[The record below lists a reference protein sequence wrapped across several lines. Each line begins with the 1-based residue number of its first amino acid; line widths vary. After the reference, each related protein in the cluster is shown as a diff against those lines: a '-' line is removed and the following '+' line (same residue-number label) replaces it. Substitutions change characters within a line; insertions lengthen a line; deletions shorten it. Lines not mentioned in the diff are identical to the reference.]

1 MKNGCKIWL
10 YILMIGGLISFVAG
24 FLTLPYSITAGV
36 WTVILAGV
44 QMIGVAVLL
53 FKQRKEGFYI
63 LCVMRIADLIYNI
76 IVVQQVNVI
85 FTLIPAIAMLAITY
99 LFINKGMEQGET
111 NENSVVM
118 SNGNMESTNE
128 ATVLAS
134 TNTENAAY
142 SNFTANDTDYKSGE
156 QSNTARTYEN
166 RNASRSAKNNRTE
179 EQKTPV
185 FGSGKNMEIETDLY
199 KELEIDRAWDEKMIR
214 DHLKKLLKIW
224 TQRQGATN
232 DEQQLLEIS
241 NVLDLIESG
250 FRFLTKA
257 TKRKQYDASLEA
269 AYKNGKL
276 TDEAEEKLYTILDQA
291 REYYRKGNI
300 KLATKFAEEVV
311 AEKVNDVSAYEF
323 LARCY
328 MDVSAYN
335 KALNTI
341 DQGLAIFNDNLK
353 LHWLGARIETV
364 GTKNFDN
371 AQKRVNKL
379 IEIAPNE
386 SIGYSEQINLH
397 LQQGDENL
405 AFSEIDAYI
414 AEHPD
419 DNNFRQG
426 VAYELD
432 AYSKN
437 CYYYDAS
444 QNVSFIADKQSY
456 NKCLNLCEKAVEVY
470 ADEYTQK
477 QLKRAQSYGKKEWND
492 WNLPSIKSLAIY
504 GSLFVVMGFA
514 SEAFLMLGAIFYTV
528 MGILIYFS
536 FRPYWQIY
544 KTYVTGKMGS
554 TEQIISIMGEQT
566 AKTAE
571 LIFNTLM
578 KVIGLIFKVVL
589 GLASGRWF

>member
-10 YILMIGGLISFVAG
+10 YILMIGGLISFIVG

-36 WTVILAGV
+36 WTVLLAGI
-44 QMIGVAVLL
+44 QMIGVAILL

-63 LCVMRIADLIYNI
+63 LCVMKIVDFLYNVI
-76 IVVQQVNVI
+76 IVRQVNVI
-85 FTLIPAIAMLAITY
+85 FALISAIAMPVITY
-99 LFINKGMEQGET
+99 LFINKGMEQEKT
-111 NENSVVM
+111 SENSVVM
-118 SNGNMESTNE
+118 SNGNMESTSE
-128 ATVLAS
+128 AAVLTS
-134 TNTENAAY
+134 TNPENATY
-142 SNFTANDTDYKSGE
+142 SSFTVNDIDYKSSE
-156 QSNTARTYEN
+156 QSDTARVYEDN
-166 RNASRSAKNNRTE
+166 SGSAKDNHTTE
-179 EQKTPV
+179 HKTPV
-185 FGSGKNMEIETDLY
+185 FGSGKNIEIETDLY
-199 KELEIDRAWDEKMIR
+199 KELEIDRAWDEKTIR
-214 DHLKKLLKIW
+214 DYLKKLLKIW

-250 FRFLTKA
+250 FRFLTKTA
-257 TKRKQYDASLEA
+257 KRKQYDAALEV
-269 AYKNGKL
+269 AYKNKKL
-276 TDEAEEKLYTILDQA
+276 TDEAEEELYTILDQA
-291 REYYRKGNI
+291 RAYYRKGNI
-300 KLATKFAEEVV
+300 KLATKLAEEVV

-335 KALNTI
+335 KALNVV
-341 DQGLAIFNDNLK
+341 DQGLAIFSDNLK

-364 GTKNFDN
+364 GTKNFNN
-371 AQKRVNKL
+371 AQNRVNKL
-379 IEIAPNE
+379 IELAPNE

-405 AFSEIDAYI
+405 AFSEIDSYI

-419 DNNFRQG
+419 DNSFRQG

-432 AYSKN
+432 AYSKT

-444 QNVSFIADKQSY
+444 QNASFIADKQSY

-504 GSLFVVMGFA
+504 GSLFAVLGFA
-514 SEAFLMLGAIFYTV
+514 SEAFLMLGVIFYTV

-544 KTYVTGKMGS
+544 KTYVTGEMGS
-554 TEQIISIMGEQT
+554 TEQAISIIGEQT
-566 AKTAE
+566 AKLAE
-571 LIFNTLM
+571 WMFNTLM
-578 KVIGLIFKVVL
+578 KVMGWIFKFVL